1 MNAVLPAFFL
11 SCLLCSVFI
20 MSVNSI
26 PILYNRSMK
35 KTNERPY
42 ETEISPRL
50 RKAFSEGYAGYHV
63 LLFSAPCGCGK
74 TVCARRLLE
83 GKKFCEWNAADPDLF
98 RKKIPGGCEAVLL
111 DDLQYLTEQDK
122 RDRLCALLAARKDLH
137 FILCGRCR
145 LPGYLMAFKV
155 SGNMYVFEM
164 KDLLA
169 DRETAQYMLNS
180 RGIRPDAL
188 EMTRIM
194 QDSRGYF
201 PALEMISRHMKSGIP
216 YDDSVYHAAVR
227 DVQIYLDENVFRRFE
242 KPVRSLLMDIA
253 PFTDFTLELA
263 RIVSGNPDAGAVFA
277 MLERDTSMM
286 ICEGQDQYCFQ
297 PVFRSMLLWENE
309 RIRTDTERKEV
320 LGRAA
325 IYYELQGDLGNA
337 MKFYAGAGERGKLI
351 GILTK
356 YAECNPGIGH
366 HRELQDYYDA
376 LSEEE
381 VRKSPS
387 LMCTMSMLCAMR
399 LDTDSSEKW
408 YRELKKY
415 VSGLQKNDPEYPE
428 AAGKV
433 IYLDIALPQR
443 GSGGLV
449 DVIRNVFRILPDR
462 KLEIPSFSVT
472 SMLPGI
478 MNGGKDFCE
487 WSKKD
492 TLLYRTMRKP
502 VEALLGRDGVGLADC
517 AICES
522 RFEKGRNVSEEMLS
536 LMSRL
541 GEIQA
546 RGTPDIEFAV
556 IGLLARIQISLGKP
570 QSAAESIY
578 NLREKYEMS
587 GEERF
592 LPNIDALLTRISL
605 RTGDTEAVKGW
616 MKKAPGN
623 EVHLW
628 PMWRYQYLTRAM
640 VQIGD
645 GETEEAMLLLS
656 RLIPYCESAG
666 RIMDRLHIRI
676 LTAICRMRQ
685 KDASWKREI
694 AAALDT
700 SFEYGFIWPAAQY
713 GAAILPLLRTCG
725 WEKDRDFLQELTE
738 AARVQ
743 AVFYPKFLK
752 ERAISAEPLSRTETQ
767 VLRLICQNLSNAEIC
782 EILDIRIPTVKT
794 HVRNIFLKLNVKN
807 RAEAKEAADKLHL
820 LKE

>member
-1 MNAVLPAFFL
+1 MNAVLPAFFI
-11 SCLLCSVFI
+11 SCLFCPVFI

-50 RKAFSEGYAGYHV
+50 RRAFSESYTGYHV

-83 GKKFCEWNAADPDLF
+83 GKKFCEWNAADPELF

-111 DDLQYLTEQDK
+111 DDLQYLTEQEK
-122 RDRLCALLAARKDLH
+122 RDQLCTLIAERKDIH
-137 FILCGRCR
+137 FILSGRCR

-155 SGNMYVFEM
+155 SGNMHVFEM

-169 DRETAQYMLNS
+169 DRETAQHMLNS
-180 RGIRPDAL
+180 RGLRPDAL

-194 QDSRGYF
+194 KDSKGYF
-201 PALEMISRHMKSGIP
+201 PALEMISRHMEPGNP
-216 YDDSVYHAAVR
+216 YDDSVYLAAVR
-227 DVQIYLDENVFRRFE
+227 DIRLYLDENVFMRFE
-242 KPVRSLLMDIA
+242 KPVRSLLLAIA
-253 PFTDFTLELA
+253 PFADFTLELA

-286 ICEGQDQYCFQ
+286 ISKGRDQYCFQ
-297 PVFRSMLLWENE
+297 PIFRNMLLWENE
-309 RIRTDTERKEV
+309 RIRTDAERKET

-337 MKFYAGAGERGKLI
+337 MKYYAEAGERGKLI
-351 GILTK
+351 EILIRN
-356 YAECNPGIGH
+356 AEGNPGVGH
-366 HRELQDYYDA
+366 YRELQDYYDA

-381 VRKSPS
+381 IRKSPA
-387 LMCTMSMLCAMR
+387 LMCTMSMLYAMR

-415 VSGLQKNDPEYPE
+415 VSGLKNKDPEYPE

-433 IYLDIALPQR
+433 VYLDIALPQR
-443 GSGGLV
+443 GSSGLI
-449 DVIRNVFRILPDR
+449 DVMRNTFRVLQDR
-462 KLEIPSFSVT
+462 KLKIPSFSVT
-472 SMLPGI
+472 STLPSI

-517 AICES
+517 GICES

-556 IGLLARIQISLGKP
+556 IGLLARIQVSLGKP
-570 QSAAESIY
+570 QSAAESIH
-578 NLREKYEMS
+578 NLREKYEIS
-587 GEERF
+587 GEKRF
-592 LPNIDALLTRISL
+592 LPNMDAMFTRISL
-605 RTGDTEAVKGW
+605 RTGDMEAVREW

-640 VQIGD
+640 VQIGE
-645 GETEEAMLLLS
+645 GETDEAMLLLS

-676 LTAICRMRQ
+676 LTAICRQRQ
-685 KDASWKREI
+685 KDASWKGEI
-694 AAALDT
+694 SAALDT
-700 SFEYGFIWPAAQY
+700 SLEYGFIWPAAQY

-725 WEKDRDFLQELTE
+725 WEKDREFLQELTE
-738 AARVQ
+738 AARAQ

-752 ERAISAEPLSRTETQ
+752 ERAISADPLSRTETQ

-794 HVRNIFLKLNVKN
+794 HVRNIFLKLNVRN